1 MLSCLLYPPAQGS
14 KYWLCPRFNLS
25 DDSEEEITRKQ
36 ALVTPS
42 FASIDPANSKRNEHK
57 KHIIGNL
64 VNGTRGLNTYA
75 VIFIDTQGYKK
86 SRSPSLLELHARLRS
101 AAPSQDLVAD
111 DEEMSDHGAEG
122 NSATATATDRDAD
135 TTVGGRR
142 NPRRSRV
149 SESPPPQQYD
159 LSADSG

>member
-75 VIFIDTQGYKK
+75 VIFIDTQGYTK
-86 SRSPSLLELHARLRS
+86 SSLLALHARLRS
-101 AAPSQDLVAD
+101 AVPSQDLNSD
-111 DEEMSDHGAEG
+111 DDDMSDNGPEG
-122 NSATATATDRDAD
+122 NSATATATARDAD
-135 TTVGGRR
+135 TTVGDRR
-142 NPRRSRV
+142 NPRRSRD
-149 SESPPPQQYD
+149 STPPQEYN
-159 LSADSG
+159 LSTDSE